1 MGEGQPTV
9 VPGAAVTHERTAAT
23 PIILRPGSQ
32 RRNAYRNDRLRKGL
46 RTARD
51 QYKGRGDAQWV
62 AL

>member
-9 VPGAAVTHERTAAT
+9 VPGQAVTRERTAAT

-32 RRNAYRNDRLRKGL
+32 RRNAYRNDRLCKSL
-46 RTARD
+46 PTVRD
-51 QYKGRGDAQWV
+51 QYKGRGDAQCV